1 MTKYPAFQEREASIL
16 EVVSLEVEL
25 IRHLTELGRSSQ
37 VSEDLV
43 NGLEKFVCV
52 LYGSK

>member
-1 MTKYPAFQEREASIL
+1 M
-16 EVVSLEVEL
+16 EVVSIEVEL

-43 NGLEKFVCV
+43 NGLENFACV
-52 LYGSK
+52 LYGNKRILAENLL